1 MSSYTQK
8 DNSGSLFKNTRREKD
23 THPHLTGKVMID
35 GKMFYASAW
44 TKEREN
50 GEKWISLSFKPVETK
65 EEADRGAR
73 AERPFADD
81 LNDTIPF

>member
-50 GEKWISLSFKPVETK
+50 GEKWISLSFKPFDTK